1 MIREAGIAASALYS
15 GLNALRKAN
24 YAEPSLY
31 DQAFFG
37 ISIGLERMMKLA
49 ILLHARAN
57 GSGYPSEKGF
67 KQEYSHDLTKL
78 FEKVEEIRTQYA
90 HRLRWDLPSREVSTK
105 ALRVLAEFA
114 KITRYYNLDV
124 LVGSARAAS
133 LRDPVEAWYS
143 DIVSWI
149 LQNRYSQRKRK
160 GDEEFAEFAHAL
172 LDDISSVIYT
182 AEDGTQISTIRDAA
196 L

>member
-78 FEKVEEIRTQYA
+78 FDV
-90 HRLRWDLPSREVSTK
+90 REG
-105 ALRVLAEFA
+105 R
-114 KITRYYNLDV
+114 
-124 LVGSARAAS
+124 
-133 LRDPVEAWYS
+133 RDKNPVCP
-143 DIVSWI
+143 
-149 LQNRYSQRKRK
+149 
-160 GDEEFAEFAHAL
+160 
-172 LDDISSVIYT
+172 
-182 AEDGTQISTIRDAA
+182 
-196 L
+196 